1 MRKKSTP
8 TLSVVLAAALQ
19 VMPMVGNLISIESQG
34 LVPSGYACILKI
46 AAGAVALLGF
56 DAVSSASSISI
67 SPATALV
74 GQPYTGIITYNSAYA
89 GRIHAMTL
97 TNDCMDSPVMIAPG
111 LNAIYSATSGYTAT
125 VSGTP
130 TTVGTYS
137 FAIKCWTTG
146 CGTGIVSSP
155 HTGTLMVVQPSAP
168 PIWLATPSNT
178 VAQVGSNVV
187 LSATASGYPPPDYI
201 WQKGINPVAVSS
213 QANLT
218 YNNVQ
223 LTDAGIYTVMA
234 TNSTGSIWTNTCLSV
249 VTVPP
254 NSWLDGGTPL
264 TVTNYQAVGSTL
276 NLSAF
281 ITNIPAAQNQYKWE
295 FKYIPVAT
303 TPSLVAGN
311 IQSNKSGLFTI
322 ILNSALTVTNSG
334 VITTNA
340 LASVGY
346 DSNWQFGHA
355 PAILT
360 QPTNQMESA
369 AGSAEFTAAASGD
382 SLMGTNYQWYFN
394 AAPLAGQTNASLTV
408 GPVNAG
414 NVGNYFVTVT
424 NVYGALTSSVVS
436 LIGSNFP
443 PVVTAPPTNQI
454 VACGGIATFGVT
466 ASGTGLL
473 RYQWYLNGFPI
484 AGATNTTCTTNG
496 VVGSGTAY
504 TFAVVVSNIYGSA
517 SNSATLTVVDQTPPV
532 ITLLGNNPTNIPV
545 NSGYFEAGAIADDS
559 CVGTVGVRINNP
571 VNPSAP
577 GAYLVSYTADDGNGN
592 TNSATRTVVVVAP
605 PTINQPLTNQTVAC
619 GSNMMFNAGAS
630 GTAPLSYQWFVNG
643 LPVAAANNF
652 SYSTNGVFGS
662 GNTYTV
668 EVVVTN
674 AYGSASNS
682 ATLTIVDTTPPVIT
696 ILGKNPITIPPG
708 LAYVDAGA
716 TAYDSCAGT
725 VAVRVTNPVNP
736 SVPGTYFVTYTA
748 DDANGNTNIFQR
760 TVVVGAGCVT
770 APTGL
775 VAWWRAEGNALDSVG
790 SNNGALVSGVTFS
803 NGLVGQGFSFNGA
816 SYVEVP
822 NSSAWAF
829 AGNDFSIE
837 LWANISQLC
846 AYSGHNTAVL
856 VANNCPNCGEWL
868 FAVSDGVLYFHTG
881 DSPPATL
888 VSAPFT
894 PMLNQWYHFA
904 VTRQGSLFR
913 LYTNG
918 VVFATQTNNTAV
930 TVPNATLRLGQ
941 FGGDWFLGQMDEVSI
956 YNRALTTP
964 EIQSIYAAGSTGKC
978 PGLIATPPLITTSP
992 VSQSAA
998 VGSSVSLSVEAAGTA
1013 PLSYQ
1018 WRFNGTNLSGA
1029 TSATLTLTNVQ
1040 LTQAG
1045 NYSVLVANLF
1055 GATNS
1060 VPAALTIGLPP
1071 SVTQFPQSQ
1080 TAECGG
1086 GATFTASATGTAPL
1100 NYQWYLNSSPVPGA
1114 TNSSFTISQVNL
1126 TENGYP
1132 VSVRVAN
1139 VYSAVSVG
1147 ATLAVVDQTPP
1158 VITLLGNNPTNIP
1171 INSGYSEAGAI
1182 ADDSCVGT
1190 VGVRINNPVNPSAPG
1205 TYLVSYTADDGN
1217 GNTNSATRT
1226 VIVSPPVPHAQ
1237 YLEESF
1243 SYPVGPL
1250 GNNTPLVSATPAS
1263 FNFVAGS
1270 LNYPGLTDLS
1280 PSGGALQVN
1289 QATPAVYANRPFTQ
1303 PATNGTVYC
1312 SFLLNCISLP
1322 ISAYYIC
1329 GMLSAINNVPGG
1341 QLTDPIELTVNG
1353 QRTGYYTIHLGSSKA
1368 VSPYATN
1375 QCFPNTTYLV
1385 VLKMDLKTTTAS
1397 LFINPTPGAP
1407 EPLTPNAVC
1416 QGSIQFSNLSYIYFR
1431 GFNQGG
1437 DGSGNWVY
1445 DTVRIAPTW
1454 AEVTPASG
1462 SISASAPTITLQPAD
1477 QSVTAGNSVNF
1488 SVTASG
1494 TTPFRYQWSFNGT
1507 NISGATNVTLN
1518 LTNVQF
1524 SQAGNYSV
1532 IVSNAVGSV
1541 ASSNA
1546 VLTVLQTMLA
1556 MVSTNAIS
1564 GNTLVVPVLMT
1575 ALGDENAF
1583 QASVSYDPTKLVL
1596 KSVQPGPALAGAY
1609 LQEVDT
1615 QITNGDVGFAVL
1627 LNPGVSLPV
1636 GTNEEVADLIFYS
1649 LPVTNT
1655 SIVNLTF
1662 GDFPTPRQLV
1672 DNNLNALPV
1681 VYQNSTVILTPAEYA
1696 ADVYPRPIGDHQ
1708 VGLQDWVEVG
1718 RMVAGLDAPT
1728 NSDEFL
1734 RADCAPRGAPDGVL
1748 TVADWVQAGRY
1759 ELGLDPLTP
1768 VTLPTTPGLIRVPQ
1782 GGPAPMRMLQIG
1794 SVTGE
1799 RGQTVNVPVNLVCT
1813 TNENAVGLTVGYDA
1827 SRLKFLNA
1835 SLGSAISGGRMNIN
1849 ANPALGEV
1857 GVALALSPGT
1867 ALAAGTNQ
1875 VAVLQ
1880 FAAATNASGAVALAL
1895 DGSVVILQVADKS
1908 ANVLAASYA
1917 DGSVALPAQ
1926 PILITSLT
1934 GAKLQ
1939 LSWALSAGTFQVETA
1954 NRLSGP
1960 WATATLPIATNG
1972 ANATVMVTV
1981 TNQQQYYRLLG
1992 N

>member
-201 WQKGINPVAVSS
+201 WQKGTNPVAVSS

-382 SLMGTNYQWYFN
+382 SLMGTNFQWYFN

-643 LPVAAANNF
+643 LPVAAATNF

-736 SVPGTYFVTYTA
+736 KM
-748 DDANGNTNIFQR
+748 R
-760 TVVVGAGCVT
+760 
-770 APTGL
+770 APKGL
-775 VAWWRAEGNALDSVG
+775 
-790 SNNGALVSGVTFS
+790 
-803 NGLVGQGFSFNGA
+803 
-816 SYVEVP
+816 
-822 NSSAWAF
+822 
-829 AGNDFSIE
+829 
-837 LWANISQLC
+837 
-846 AYSGHNTAVL
+846 
-856 VANNCPNCGEWL
+856 
-868 FAVSDGVLYFHTG
+868 
-881 DSPPATL
+881 
-888 VSAPFT
+888 
-894 PMLNQWYHFA
+894 
-904 VTRQGSLFR
+904 
-913 LYTNG
+913 
-918 VVFATQTNNTAV
+918 
-930 TVPNATLRLGQ
+930 
-941 FGGDWFLGQMDEVSI
+941 
-956 YNRALTTP
+956 
-964 EIQSIYAAGSTGKC
+964 
-978 PGLIATPPLITTSP
+978 
-992 VSQSAA
+992 
-998 VGSSVSLSVEAAGTA
+998 
-1013 PLSYQ
+1013 
-1018 WRFNGTNLSGA
+1018 
-1029 TSATLTLTNVQ
+1029 
-1040 LTQAG
+1040 
-1045 NYSVLVANLF
+1045 
-1055 GATNS
+1055 
-1060 VPAALTIGLPP
+1060 
-1071 SVTQFPQSQ
+1071 
-1080 TAECGG
+1080 
-1086 GATFTASATGTAPL
+1086 
-1100 NYQWYLNSSPVPGA
+1100 
-1114 TNSSFTISQVNL
+1114 
-1126 TENGYP
+1126 
-1132 VSVRVAN
+1132 
-1139 VYSAVSVG
+1139 
-1147 ATLAVVDQTPP
+1147 
-1158 VITLLGNNPTNIP
+1158 
-1171 INSGYSEAGAI
+1171 
-1182 ADDSCVGT
+1182 
-1190 VGVRINNPVNPSAPG
+1190 
-1205 TYLVSYTADDGN
+1205 
-1217 GNTNSATRT
+1217 
-1226 VIVSPPVPHAQ
+1226 
-1237 YLEESF
+1237 
-1243 SYPVGPL
+1243 
-1250 GNNTPLVSATPAS
+1250 
-1263 FNFVAGS
+1263 
-1270 LNYPGLTDLS
+1270 
-1280 PSGGALQVN
+1280 
-1289 QATPAVYANRPFTQ
+1289 
-1303 PATNGTVYC
+1303 
-1312 SFLLNCISLP
+1312 
-1322 ISAYYIC
+1322 
-1329 GMLSAINNVPGG
+1329 
-1341 QLTDPIELTVNG
+1341 
-1353 QRTGYYTIHLGSSKA
+1353 SK
-1368 VSPYATN
+1368 
-1375 QCFPNTTYLV
+1375 
-1385 VLKMDLKTTTAS
+1385 
-1397 LFINPTPGAP
+1397 
-1407 EPLTPNAVC
+1407 
-1416 QGSIQFSNLSYIYFR
+1416 
-1431 GFNQGG
+1431 
-1437 DGSGNWVY
+1437 
-1445 DTVRIAPTW
+1445 
-1454 AEVTPASG
+1454 
-1462 SISASAPTITLQPAD
+1462 
-1477 QSVTAGNSVNF
+1477 
-1488 SVTASG
+1488 
-1494 TTPFRYQWSFNGT
+1494 
-1507 NISGATNVTLN
+1507 
-1518 LTNVQF
+1518 
-1524 SQAGNYSV
+1524 
-1532 IVSNAVGSV
+1532 
-1541 ASSNA
+1541 
-1546 VLTVLQTMLA
+1546 
-1556 MVSTNAIS
+1556 
-1564 GNTLVVPVLMT
+1564 
-1575 ALGDENAF
+1575 
-1583 QASVSYDPTKLVL
+1583 
-1596 KSVQPGPALAGAY
+1596 
-1609 LQEVDT
+1609 
-1615 QITNGDVGFAVL
+1615 
-1627 LNPGVSLPV
+1627 
-1636 GTNEEVADLIFYS
+1636 
-1649 LPVTNT
+1649 
-1655 SIVNLTF
+1655 
-1662 GDFPTPRQLV
+1662 
-1672 DNNLNALPV
+1672 
-1681 VYQNSTVILTPAEYA
+1681 
-1696 ADVYPRPIGDHQ
+1696 
-1708 VGLQDWVEVG
+1708 
-1718 RMVAGLDAPT
+1718 
-1728 NSDEFL
+1728 
-1734 RADCAPRGAPDGVL
+1734 
-1748 TVADWVQAGRY
+1748 
-1759 ELGLDPLTP
+1759 
-1768 VTLPTTPGLIRVPQ
+1768 
-1782 GGPAPMRMLQIG
+1782 
-1794 SVTGE
+1794 
-1799 RGQTVNVPVNLVCT
+1799 
-1813 TNENAVGLTVGYDA
+1813 
-1827 SRLKFLNA
+1827 
-1835 SLGSAISGGRMNIN
+1835 
-1849 ANPALGEV
+1849 
-1857 GVALALSPGT
+1857 
-1867 ALAAGTNQ
+1867 
-1875 VAVLQ
+1875 
-1880 FAAATNASGAVALAL
+1880 
-1895 DGSVVILQVADKS
+1895 
-1908 ANVLAASYA
+1908 
-1917 DGSVALPAQ
+1917 
-1926 PILITSLT
+1926 
-1934 GAKLQ
+1934 
-1939 LSWALSAGTFQVETA
+1939 
-1954 NRLSGP
+1954 
-1960 WATATLPIATNG
+1960 
-1972 ANATVMVTV
+1972 
-1981 TNQQQYYRLLG
+1981 
-1992 N
+1992 